1 MFSNHQKLLDSVS
14 IAAPCPIKWSEME
27 GDATVRH
34 CSLCKLNVY
43 NISQMNRDEAETFLS
58 KATGEIC
65 LQLYRRRDG
74 TLITKDCPTGIRLR
88 DRLHLRLKSAAAALV
103 ALLNT
108 VAAFAQNQPP
118 NPLSPEG
125 GRIEGPRNREIFT
138 IEGTASGGRYYT
150 SGKNEKES
158 LDKYQNSA
166 KLEQTDT
173 LKSGKVDTKA
183 LDAYTAAKLAEKEKK
198 LAEALSCYERSI
210 ATFRNSPGTFDP
222 GFARQVAKSYGR
234 LLRKTKNPEKAKLIE
249 REFCRFKA
257 H

>member
-1 MFSNHQKLLDSVS
+1 MFSNQKKLLDSVS

-27 GDATVRH
+27 GNATVRH
-34 CSLCKLNVY
+34 CASCKLNVY

-74 TLITKDCPTGIRLR
+74 TLITRDCPTGIRLR
-88 DRLHLRLKSAAAALV
+88 DRLNFRLKSAAAVLV
-103 ALLNT
+103 ALFNT
-108 VAAFAQNQPP
+108 VAAFAQNQAP
-118 NPLSPEG
+118 NPLSPEV
-125 GRIEGPRNREIFT
+125 GRIEGPRNKEIFT
-138 IEGTASGGRYYT
+138 IEVTASGGRYYT
-150 SGKNEKES
+150 SGKREKES
-158 LDKYQNSA
+158 LDKYKESA

-173 LKSGKVDTKA
+173 LKSGKADTKA

-210 ATFRNSPGTFDP
+210 AAFRNSPGTFDP
-222 GFARQVAKSYGR
+222 GFASQVAKSYGK

-249 REFCRFKA
+249 REFYRFKER
-257 H
+257 